1 MEIELTVN
9 GERITAHVDESQLKA
24 AMKKPKKKTGYE
36 YRNSGYYYVYINGE
50 VKYAGGPIA
59 GVGEEEF
66 KCGNM
71 YTDKSVAENN
81 ARADELMRDL
91 RRFAAEHGG
100 FPSYKTYKYSAY
112 EITYL
117 EMSGELSIT
126 RAFANH
132 AGIVLFMTKEAAQL
146 AVDIFHDE
154 LIWYFTEYDPM
165 PEGWWD
171 D

>member
-1 MEIELTVN
+1 MKIELTVN
-9 GERITAHVDESQLKA
+9 GKRVIAHVDEGQLKA

-36 YRNSGYYYVYINGE
+36 HRNSGYYYVYINGE

-59 GVGEEEF
+59 GVGEDEF

-91 RRFAAEHGG
+91 RRFSAEHGG
-100 FPSYKTYKYSAY
+100 CPSCKTNKYTLY
-112 EITYL
+112 EIGYG
-117 EMSGELSIT
+117 ENSGEPI
-126 RAFANH
+126 AKPVYCNYIGA
-132 AGIVLFMTKEAAQL
+132 ILFLTKETAEEA
-146 AVDIFHDE
+146 IKEFYDE
-154 LIWYFTEYDPM
+154 LMWYFTEYDPM

>member
-9 GERITAHVDESQLKA
+9 GKSVIAHVDESQLIA

-36 YRNSGYYYVYINGE
+36 HRNSGYYYVYTNGE

-59 GVGEEEF
+59 GIGEEEY

-132 AGIVLFMTKEAAQL
+132 VGNVLFMTKEAAQL
-146 AVDIFHDE
+146 AADIFHDK